1 MWEVSCE
8 NMNEMW
14 EDEGENGGVEVCWME
29 GWGRRWMSRKDCEY
43 GLWSEMIRNGIN
55 KMC

>member
-1 MWEVSCE
+1 
-8 NMNEMW
+8 MW
-14 EDEGENGGVEVCWME
+14 EDEGENGGVEVCWMG

-43 GLWSEMIRNGIN
+43 GLWSEMIGNGIN